1 MQHEMRIG
9 QMKMQDFCLDD
20 QNYQTEYEQILE
32 MIRENPSITIC
43 ELSEKMYYTENKI
56 KRVIRECKESSRLIR
71 MGSSRSGYWKVN

>member
-1 MQHEMRIG
+1 
-9 QMKMQDFCLDD
+9 MKMQDFCLDD

-32 MIRENPSITIC
+32 LIQENPSITIC

-56 KRVIRECKESSRLIR
+56 KRVIRECKESGRLTR